1 MTLVNDCILRFLKII
16 PSRISLRHQLS
27 PKHFCRK
34 RKLPFPRLVTFLLSI
49 TLSGKSKGV
58 DSKSG
63 EFFKNARRSGL
74 WPKAEAIHRSALT
87 KARKKL
93 PWEVLEE
100 IHEDAVNLAY
110 ELWPHSPDYT
120 WKEMF
125 VFAIDGSKFRLPAT
139 PELRKEFDPSSG
151 LENPG
156 KGHYPQCLVS
166 TAYDVFRRFPVAR
179 TVVAYDSCEREQA
192 KALIPKI
199 PSGNILMF
207 DRGYPSFE
215 IFKHLNENYDG
226 YYLIRSPASS
236 SFKVVSEFVK
246 SQKQEDIVMINPT
259 SKYIYKDESNRRER
273 KKKAPLKLR
282 VIKLVSP
289 DDGTVSVI
297 LTNLMDKKKFSSQ
310 EIIDLYF
317 RRWEVESY
325 YRDEKTFL
333 EVDTFH
339 SRTSNGI
346 RQELF
351 AALIMSVIA
360 RTLMVVSLQLQDQNA
375 PSQNGQLQ
383 SPKDSTPMATLPEPQ
398 FKNAVMT
405 LATEAAILTP
415 DNPRVAIRI
424 FKEVLEEIRR
434 VKYYRPKVPRKPK
447 PRVTKTPPSKWAARN
462 PKKKGNACSA

>member
-1 MTLVNDCILRFLKII
+1 MKII

-74 WPKAEAIHRSALT
+74 WLNAEAIHRSALT

-110 ELWPHSPDYT
+110 ELWPQSPDCT
-120 WKEMF
+120 WKGMF

-151 LENPG
+151 LENSG

-166 TAYDVFRRFPVAR
+166 TAYDVFRRFPIAR

-192 KALIPKI
+192 KALIPKV

-215 IFKHLNENYDG
+215 IFKHLNENYNG
-226 YYLIRSPASS
+226 FYLIRSPASS

-246 SQKQEDIVMINPT
+246 SQKQEDILMINPT
-259 SKYIYKDESNRRER
+259 STYIYKDKSNRQER
-273 KKKAPLKLR
+273 KKEAPLKLR

-360 RTLMVVSLQLQDQNA
+360 RTLMVVALQPQDQTT
-375 PSQNGQLQ
+375 PSQKNGQPQLQ
-383 SPKDSTPMATLPEPQ
+383 SPNDSTPMATATLPEPQ

-405 LATEAAILTP
+405 LAAEAAILAP
-415 DNPRVAIRI
+415 DNPRGAIKI

-434 VKYYRPKVPRKPK
+434 VKYYRPKVPRRPK
-447 PRVTKTPPSKWAARN
+447 PRVAKKPPSKWADRIS
-462 PKKKGNACSA
+462 KRKRKACAA